1 MYFIIGTQTINPYNE
16 ENILKDSII
25 RYPKLKNSDMS
36 KIIQMKY
43 TNTIAVQTDSSESEY
58 SNVTSK
64 DTLKSIQNY
73 NDSKRKQQNLVEI
86 KENLLDHHKPGEI
99 PKYI

>member
-1 MYFIIGTQTINPYNE
+1 MYFVTDTQTVNPYNE

-25 RYPKLKNSDMS
+25 RYPKLKNSDMN

-43 TNTIAVQTDSSESEY
+43 TNTIAVQTDSSESVY

-64 DTLKSIQNY
+64 DTLKSVQNY
-73 NDSKRKQQNLVEI
+73 NNSKRKQPNSVEI
-86 KENLLDHHKPGEI
+86 KENVFSHHKPGEI